1 MMMMETGQVCGCR
14 NELLLFVESDRGY
27 CLQEESNSDNPLSH
41 MLVFTNLTSYIQV
54 TGFIHTAYFFIAT
67 KTNGNKVKL

>member
-14 NELLLFVESDRGY
+14 NELLLFVVSDRGY
-27 CLQEESNSDNPLSH
+27 CLQEESNSDNPLAH
-41 MLVFTNLTSYIQV
+41 MLVFTNLTSYIQE
-54 TGFIHTAYFFIAT
+54 TGFIPTAYFFIAS

>member
-1 MMMMETGQVCGCR
+1 MSSLIEDIVYEKNQTVTIS
-14 NELLLFVESDRGY
+14 VTK
-27 CLQEESNSDNPLSH
+27 
-41 MLVFTNLTSYIQV
+41 LVLTNLTSYIQV